1 MVKLT
6 QDQFDLYTYKNTG
19 KSVSVRSFT
28 WTNQSHVSVQVIT
41 YGATITSMK
50 VPDKNG
56 AIKDVVGGGSTIAEY
71 QKAEVYFGAT
81 VGRVANRIGNGQF
94 RLFDQIVNVSKNLGK
109 HQLHGGFVGFDKV
122 IWEYYVSGN
131 KVIMSYHSADGEE
144 GYPGDVVV
152 HATFELTENNEF
164 LVEYKA
170 TTTKPTFVNLTNH
183 SYFNL
188 AGHDAGAS
196 ELYKH
201 VVCINADQITEVD
214 NDSIPTGKLLP
225 VANTVFDLQVPKVL
239 GDVITKVPNS
249 DGFDHNFCIN
259 KGPEQGTTFIARVY
273 HPESGRMLEVYSNQ
287 PGVQFYTSNFF
298 PENPKTYKG
307 DKTKLATLSG
317 KGASYYKHGA
327 LCLETQNWPDAPNH
341 DNFPKSIL
349 VPGET
354 YHHNVAYKFS
364 VKN

>member
-1 MVKLT
+1 MTSVGFKESDFGRLGPKLVKA
-6 QDQFDLYTYKNTG
+6 
-19 KSVSVRSFT
+19 FT
-28 WTNQSHVSVQVIT
+28 WKSSNVSVQVIT
-41 YGATITSMK
+41 YGATITSIQM
-50 VPDKNG
+50 PDKKG
-56 AIKDVVGGGSTIAEY
+56 VSADVVTGFRNLEEY
-71 QKAEVYFGAT
+71 QNPLNRYFGAT
-81 VGRVANRIGNGQF
+81 VGRVANRIKF
-94 RLFDQIVNVSKNLGK
+94 GK
-109 HQLHGGFVGFDKV
+109 VKIADTSYSLSTNRGAHHLHGGFKGFDKV